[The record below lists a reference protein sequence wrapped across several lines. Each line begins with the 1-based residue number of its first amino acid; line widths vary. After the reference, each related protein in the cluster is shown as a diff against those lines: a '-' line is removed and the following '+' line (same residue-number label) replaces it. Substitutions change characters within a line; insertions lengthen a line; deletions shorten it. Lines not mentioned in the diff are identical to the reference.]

1 MFCFGD
7 PLTILAYRNLHG
19 ANFACATC
27 NQLLQAL
34 VGALRQCFYKHCRTK
49 LSSLRSVGMTGS
61 RFDLAY
67 IELTLNKNRL
77 FFSVKIANTKP

>member
-1 MFCFGD
+1 MSDSELTVREISHISFGD

-34 VGALRQCFYKHCRTK
+34 
-49 LSSLRSVGMTGS
+49 S
-61 RFDLAY
+61 
-67 IELTLNKNRL
+67 N
-77 FFSVKIANTKP
+77 

>member
-1 MFCFGD
+1 MVYLLGNNIDVDPTLQNSPLVSYRPYGRYLMFCFGD

-34 VGALRQCFYKHCRTK
+34 
-49 LSSLRSVGMTGS
+49 S
-61 RFDLAY
+61 
-67 IELTLNKNRL
+67 N
-77 FFSVKIANTKP
+77 